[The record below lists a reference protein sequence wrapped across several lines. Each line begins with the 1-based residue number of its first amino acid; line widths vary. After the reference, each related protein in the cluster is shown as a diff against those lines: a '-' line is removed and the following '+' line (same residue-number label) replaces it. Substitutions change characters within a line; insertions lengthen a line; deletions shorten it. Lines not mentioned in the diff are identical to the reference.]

1 MHRRTLRVVIVDADE
16 AALALTCNAVERLGH
31 IDDLK
36 CRSVNQLPDAEH
48 IRQYDLLIADVSS
61 IDVSDVQSVTVLLTN
76 LDMPLIMTS
85 TSASDDAI
93 ELVDAFRPAAH
104 LVKPILD
111 DCLRAAVSIA
121 VQRFEELKK
130 LHMEASSMRQLLID
144 RKAIERAKGIVMRL
158 LCLDEPSAFKHLQK
172 LARNSR
178 KPLVEIANGII
189 LLDSLHRTASTSS
202 GHAE

>member
-1 MHRRTLRVVIVDADE
+1 MHRRTLRVVIADADE
-16 AALALTCNAVERLGH
+16 AAIALTCDVVARLGH
-31 IDDLK
+31 IVDSK
-36 CRSVNQLPDAEH
+36 CSSAIQLPDAEH
-48 IRQYDLLIADVSS
+48 MHQYDLLIADVNS
-61 IDVSDVQSVTVLLTN
+61 IDIAEMRSVAALLAHQD
-76 LDMPLIMTS
+76 LPLIMTS

-130 LHMEASSMRQLLID
+130 LHMEASSMRQSLID

-172 LARNSR
+172 LARNNR

-189 LLDSLHRTASTSS
+189 LLDSLHRTASHS
-202 GHAE
+202 